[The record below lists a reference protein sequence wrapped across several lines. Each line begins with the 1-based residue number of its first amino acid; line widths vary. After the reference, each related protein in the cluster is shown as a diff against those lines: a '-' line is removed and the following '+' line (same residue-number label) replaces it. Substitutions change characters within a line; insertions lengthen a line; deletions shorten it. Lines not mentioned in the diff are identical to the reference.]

1 MLANIYQQYF
11 MTNFLKYTLFLFPI
25 ITFGQYPFE
34 KFKSPKSTSLEFKM
48 IEKETDL
55 NYSKVV
61 KSFFKDN
68 SDLEVIIKGNIDN
81 LKESY
86 IEVKTKPNSKKYFE
100 EIPAQ
105 GTDGFYIADF
115 NGDGKKD
122 FKIVCYYMGSGLA
135 SLNVRVIYFFQKDDK
150 KFTKI
155 SFDDKI
161 GENITERDLNGD
173 GNFEIITM
181 TLQNHKNHNYW
192 LFNLYNFVNENL
204 VCVNNLMNYPIM
216 VQYLFE
222 DNYKVTKK
230 LTMKEMKKYE
240 LKRPKE
246 FLIDN

>member
-1 MLANIYQQYF
+1 
-11 MTNFLKYTLFLFPI
+11 MTNFLKYIFLFFPI
-25 ITFGQYPFE
+25 IVFGQYPFE
-34 KFKSPKSTSLEFKM
+34 KFKSSKSSSLEFKM
-48 IEKETDL
+48 TEKENAL

-68 SDLEVIIKGNIDN
+68 SDLEVTINGNTEN
-81 LKESY
+81 LKETY
-86 IEVKTKPNSKKYFE
+86 VAVKTKSKSRKYFE

-105 GTDGFYIADF
+105 GTDGFFIADF

-135 SLNVRVIYFFQKDDK
+135 SLNVRVIYFFQKTNK
-150 KFTKI
+150 EFTKI

-161 GENITERDLNGD
+161 GENMTERDIDCD

-192 LFNLYNFVNENL
+192 LFNLFNFVNGDL
-204 VCVNNLMNYPIM
+204 VCVNGKVNYPIM
-216 VQYLFE
+216 VQYLFR

-230 LTMKEMKKYE
+230 LTRKEMKKYE
-240 LKRPKE
+240 LNKPNGL
-246 FLIDN
+246 LIDN